1 MLTKTRT
8 KISCRLQPKCAD
20 RRLIGINDAKNQDKG
35 ILMRSFIVIAMFATS
50 LVQAGWSNYEEVR
63 NMDLDV
69 NGISQLSIK
78 AGAGSMDVTGVSGLD
93 KISVKATVVVPD
105 ADEEDALKLIEKKMT
120 LTLEQKGNEARLNA
134 WFDGGVMGF
143 GSNAHIVLE
152 VSVPQG
158 LSVDINDGS
167 GSLDVT
173 DVAGD
178 VTINDGSG
186 SIDVDNVANLKI
198 DDGSGSIDV
207 DNASGDVSIVDGS
220 GSISVDHVNGSV
232 TIDDGS
238 GSIKVSDVENDVII
252 VDDGS
257 GSLTIT
263 DVRGSVDQE
272 T

>member
-1 MLTKTRT
+1 
-8 KISCRLQPKCAD
+8 
-20 RRLIGINDAKNQDKG
+20 
-35 ILMRSFIVIAMFATS
+35 MRSLIVIAMFAVS
-50 LVQAGWSNYEEVR
+50 LAQAGWSDYEEVR

-69 NGISQLSIK
+69 DGISQLSIK

-105 ADEEDALKLIEKKMT
+105 TDEDDALKVIEKKMT
-120 LTLEQKGNEARLNA
+120 LTLDKKGSEARLNA
-134 WFDGGVMGF
+134 WFDG
-143 GSNAHIVLE
+143 NDAHIVLE

-158 LSVDINDGS
+158 LSVNIDDGS
-167 GSLDVT
+167 GSIDVT

-178 VTINDGSG
+178 VTIDDGSG

-207 DNASGDVSIVDGS
+207 DNVSGDVSIVDGS
-220 GSISVDHVNGSV
+220 GSISVDHVMGSV

-238 GSIKVSDVENDVII
+238 GSIKVSDVEKDVII

-263 DVRGSVDQE
+263 DVRGKVDQE